1 MNTIEKNML
10 NKILNKYYGGARLE
24 DLHSY
29 QQEKVLDLIQ
39 SLIDSGKTDIKDDEV
54 LGFCPWALEI
64 KHI

>member
-1 MNTIEKNML
+1 MDIIKENML

-29 QQEKVLDLIQ
+29 QQEKVLNLIQ
-39 SLIDSGKTDIKDDEV
+39 SLINSSKTNIKDDEV
-54 LGFCPWALEI
+54 LGFCLWASEI

>member
-1 MNTIEKNML
+1 MNTIEENML

-29 QQEKVLDLIQ
+29 QQEKVLDLVQ
-39 SLIDSGKTDIKDDEV
+39 SLINSSKTNIKDDEV

-64 KHI
+64 KRI